1 MTQAYNQMSKQSNT
15 EVAPLNKKRR
25 KKRKTE
31 LYQALP
37 CASTAAALLT
47 GVRHG
52 LQRRA
57 VYDLAHPLL
66 SNQPLTHVRVCVRER
81 GEAGVRK
88 GVTSVSIAMEAC
100 KRRSKGECAR
110 VRERRS

>member
-1 MTQAYNQMSKQSNT
+1 MSKQSNT

-37 CASTAAALLT
+37 CASTAAELLT

-57 VYDLAHPLL
+57 VYDLAHPSL
-66 SNQPLTHVRVCVRER
+66 SNQPLTHVRVCVREGGSR
-81 GEAGVRK
+81 SEKRSNERQHRNG
-88 GVTSVSIAMEAC
+88 SV
-100 KRRSKGECAR
+100 
-110 VRERRS
+110 